1 MSAQAAESVRL
12 ISALHF
18 GGLSLGG
25 REIAMSFSGSQAIR
39 DPEPLLR
46 PTNLGLL
53 GLLGL
58 LAESRG
64 RMLASLYHARQRT
77 IGFVSRHRL
86 HVLHQQE

>member
-53 GLLGL
+53 GLL
-58 LAESRG
+58 AESRD